1 MGEGGVLR
9 RIVLTT
15 LVLLAVGGT
24 LMGMFY
30 GPLADTSDQ
39 LWPASWLA
47 WPIVGWVILM
57 RRPGNRIGM
66 ACLAIGLVWGLSF
79 GLQAIV
85 LDVPPAAAAW
95 IELVYTVLGVVPWL
109 INVWLLTTFPTGE
122 YSGSLEKFVGRAL
135 IAVGSL
141 AVIGFVLSP
150 VPLTDTGLENPLG
163 LELSSALDFITG
175 DAGFFFVVGLGAAA
189 ILSLV
194 LRRRRSTGIE
204 RQQYRWLLLGASL
217 FLLIS
222 AAGQVL
228 PEDSAFELLW
238 LVGGSAIP
246 ICIGVAVV
254 RYRLFEIDRVISRT
268 VGYALVVGV
277 LGLVFLGAVTL
288 LTWVSPAESQL
299 AVAGSTLVVA
309 ALFNPLRK
317 RLQGW
322 VDRRFNRS
330 KYDAERVM
338 EQFAGSLQDRVDEGD
353 LVHGWVGVVS
363 ETMEPAL
370 AGVWVR
376 DRS

>member
-1 MGEGGVLR
+1 MRKIL
-9 RIVLTT
+9 LTA
-15 LVLLAVGGT
+15 LLLLAVGGIF
-24 LMGMFY
+24 LGMFY

-39 LWPASWLA
+39 LWPASWVA
-47 WPIVGWVILM
+47 WPVVGWIILM
-57 RRPGNRIGM
+57 RRPGNKIGM
-66 ACLAIGLVWGLSF
+66 ACLAIGLVWGISF
-79 GLQAIV
+79 GLQSIV
-85 LDVPPAAAAW
+85 LRVPLEAAAW
-95 IELVYTVLGVVPWL
+95 IELVYTILGVVPWL
-109 INVWLLTTFPTGE
+109 IVVWLLTTFPTGE
-122 YSGSLEKFVGRAL
+122 YAGRLERFVGRAL
-135 IAVGSL
+135 IVVGSL

-150 VPLTDTGLENPLG
+150 VPLTDTGLDNPLG
-163 LELSSALDFITG
+163 VELSSVLNFITG
-175 DAGFFFVVGLGAAA
+175 DTGFFFVVGLSAAA
-189 ILSLV
+189 IVSLI
-194 LRRRRSTGIE
+194 LRSRKSTGIE

-217 FLLIS
+217 FVLIS

-228 PEDSAFELLW
+228 PEDSVFEFFW

-254 RYRLFEIDRVISRT
+254 RYRLFEIDRLISRT
-268 VGYALVVGV
+268 VGYALVIGV
-277 LGLVFLGAVTL
+277 LGLVFLGVVTI

-338 EQFAGSLQDRVDEGD
+338 EQFTGSLQDRVDEED

-363 ETMEPAL
+363 ETMQPAL

>member
-1 MGEGGVLR
+1 LRKILLTVL
-9 RIVLTT
+9 L
-15 LVLLAVGGT
+15 LLAVGGSAMGT
-24 LMGMFY
+24 LL
-30 GPLADTSDQ
+30 GPLAETSDR

-57 RRPGNRIGM
+57 RRPGNKIGT
-66 ACLAIGLVWGLSF
+66 ACLAIGLVWGICF

-85 LDVPPAAAAW
+85 LDAQPAAAVW

-109 INVWLLTTFPTGE
+109 IIVWLLITFPTGE
-122 YSGSLEKFVGRAL
+122 YAGRLERFAGRGL

-141 AVIGFVLSP
+141 AMVGFVLSP

-163 LELSSALDFITG
+163 VELSSALNFITG
-175 DAGFFFVVGLGAAA
+175 DAGFLFVLGLAAIA
-189 ILSLV
+189 ILSLI
-194 LRRRRSTGIE
+194 LRRRRSTGFE

-217 FLLIS
+217 FVLIS
-222 AAGQVL
+222 AAGQVM
-228 PEDSAFELLW
+228 PEDSVFELLW

-246 ICIGVAVV
+246 ISIGVAVV

-268 VGYALVVGV
+268 VGYVLVVGV
-277 LGLVFLGAVTL
+277 LGLVFFGAVTL
-288 LTWVSPAESQL
+288 FTWVSPAESQL

-330 KYDAERVM
+330 KYDAERVI
-338 EQFAGSLQDRVDEGD
+338 EHFAGTLRDEVDPNT
-353 LVHGWVGVVS
+353 VVSGWVGVAS
-363 ETMEPAL
+363 ETMRPVS
-370 AGVWVR
+370 AGVWIR
-376 DRS
+376 ASG

>member
-1 MGEGGVLR
+1 MRKVL
-9 RIVLTT
+9 LTA

-30 GPLADTSDQ
+30 GPLAETSDQ
-39 LWPASWLA
+39 LWPASWMA
-47 WPIVGWVILM
+47 WPVVGWIILM

-66 ACLAIGLVWGLSF
+66 ACLAVGLVWGFSF
-79 GLQAIV
+79 GLQSIV
-85 LDVPPAAAAW
+85 LDVQPEAAAW
-95 IELVYTVLGVVPWL
+95 IELVYTILGVVPWL
-109 INVWLLTTFPTGE
+109 IIVWLLTTFPTGE
-122 YSGSLEKFVGRAL
+122 YAGRLERFVGRAL
-135 IAVGSL
+135 IVVGSL

-150 VPLTDTGLENPLG
+150 VPLTDTGLDNPLG
-163 LELSSALDFITG
+163 VELSSVLNFITG
-175 DAGFFFVVGLGAAA
+175 DTGFFFVVGLAAAA
-189 ILSLV
+189 ILSLF
-194 LRRRRSTGIE
+194 LRRRRSSGIE

-228 PEDSAFELLW
+228 PEDSVFELFW

-246 ICIGVAVV
+246 ICIGIAVV
-254 RYRLFEIDRVISRT
+254 RYRLFEIDRLISRT
-268 VGYALVVGV
+268 VGYILVVGV
-277 LGLVFLGAVTL
+277 LGLVFVGVVTV

-299 AVAGSTLVVA
+299 AVAGSTLAVA

-317 RLQGW
+317 RLQRW

-338 EQFAGSLQDRVDEGD
+338 GRFVESLQDRVDEGD
-353 LVHGWVGVVS
+353 LVDGWVGVVS

-376 DRS
+376 DGS

>member
-1 MGEGGVLR
+1 MRKILLTALLLLSLGGL
-9 RIVLTT
+9 IL
-15 LVLLAVGGT
+15 
-24 LMGMFY
+24 GMLF
-30 GPLADTSDQ
+30 GPLAETSDQ
-39 LWPASWLA
+39 LWPVSWVA
-47 WPIVGWVILM
+47 WSIVGWIILI
-57 RRPGNRIGM
+57 RRPGNTIGM
-66 ACLAIGLVWGLSF
+66 ACVAIGLVWGIAF
-79 GLQAIV
+79 GLQSIV
-85 LDVPPAAAAW
+85 LRVPLEAAAW

-109 INVWLLTTFPTGE
+109 IVVWLLTTFPTGE
-122 YSGSLEKFVGRAL
+122 YAGPLEKFVGRGL

-150 VPLTDTGLENPLG
+150 EPLTDTGLDNPLG
-163 LELSSALDFITG
+163 VELSSVLNFITS
-175 DAGFFFVVGLGAAA
+175 DTGFFFVVGLSAAA
-189 ILSLV
+189 IVSLI
-194 LRRRRSTGIE
+194 RRSRRSTGIE

-217 FLLIS
+217 FVVIS
-222 AAGQVL
+222 GAGQVL
-228 PEDSAFELLW
+228 PEDSVFELFW

-254 RYRLFEIDRVISRT
+254 RYRLFEIDRLISRT
-268 VGYALVVGV
+268 VGYILVVGV
-277 LGLVFLGAVTL
+277 LGVVFVGVVSV

-299 AVAGSTLVVA
+299 AVAGSTLAVA

-338 EQFAGSLQDRVDEGD
+338 ARFAESLQDRVDEGD
-353 LVHGWVGVVS
+353 LVEGWVGVVS

-376 DRS
+376 DGS

>member
-1 MGEGGVLR
+1 M
-9 RIVLTT
+9 
-15 LVLLAVGGT
+15 
-24 LMGMFY
+24 
-30 GPLADTSDQ
+30 
-39 LWPASWLA
+39 
-47 WPIVGWVILM
+47 
-57 RRPGNRIGM
+57 
-66 ACLAIGLVWGLSF
+66 
-79 GLQAIV
+79 
-85 LDVPPAAAAW
+85 
-95 IELVYTVLGVVPWL
+95 
-109 INVWLLTTFPTGE
+109 
-122 YSGSLEKFVGRAL
+122 GRAL
-135 IAVGSL
+135 IVVGSL

-150 VPLTDTGLENPLG
+150 VPLTDTGLDNPLG
-163 LELSSALDFITG
+163 LELSSVLDFITG
-175 DAGFFFVVGLGAAA
+175 DAGFFFVVGLGAA
-189 ILSLV
+189 IVSLI

-217 FLLIS
+217 FVLIS

-228 PEDSAFELLW
+228 PEDSVFELLW

-277 LGLVFLGAVTL
+277 LGLVFLGVVTI

-338 EQFAGSLQDRVDEGD
+338 EQFAGSLQDRVDEED

-376 DRS
+376 DGS

>member
-1 MGEGGVLR
+1 MG
-9 RIVLTT
+9 I
-15 LVLLAVGGT
+15 
-24 LMGMFY
+24 FY
-30 GPLADTSDQ
+30 GPLAGTGDQ

-47 WPIVGWVILM
+47 WPVVGWVILM
-57 RRPGNRIGM
+57 RRPGNKIGM
-66 ACLAIGLVWGLSF
+66 ACLAIGLAWGLSF

-85 LDVPPAAAAW
+85 LDMQPAVAAW
-95 IELVYTVLGVVPWL
+95 MELVYTVLGVVPWL
-109 INVWLLTTFPTGE
+109 LVVWLLVTFPTSDYAGP
-122 YSGSLEKFVGRAL
+122 LERFVGWAL

-141 AVIGFVLSP
+141 AAVGFVLSP
-150 VPLTDTGLENPLG
+150 EPLEDTGLANPLG
-163 LELSSALDFITG
+163 VELSSLLSFVISDTG
-175 DAGFFFVVGLGAAA
+175 FLLVLGLGATAV
-189 ILSLV
+189 LSLI
-194 LRRRRSTGIE
+194 LRWRRSIGVE

-217 FLLIS
+217 YVLIS
-222 AAGQVL
+222 VAGQVM
-228 PEDSAFELLW
+228 PEDSVFELLW

-268 VGYALVVGV
+268 VSYALVVGV

-317 RLQGW
+317 RFQGW

-338 EQFAGSLQDRVDEGD
+338 AHFAESLQDHVNEDD
-353 LVHGWVGVVS
+353 LVLGWVGVVS
-363 ETMEPAL
+363 ETMQPA
-370 AGVWVR
+370 AASVWMR
-376 DRS
+376 DGS